1 VFRLTLLL
9 HKDPDELTGCL
20 YKEMVY
26 CFLMILF
33 KVTIGAIQRIALIEG
48 LSLNWQMF
56 NDFEGRI

>member
-1 VFRLTLLL
+1 LL